1 MGRPFCKPAFNPPFF
16 VPLRYSIMNL
26 FICVNASIYIYVNKL
41 LFNLHPFTYTVLF
54 IPPIHQMFPV
64 HSACQMAAGL
74 QTPNAKTHR
83 FCTRNPYTEVIRVS
97 VFGASPIGYQCL
109 VHGSPT
115 WSPPESNLC
124 IRNFCPVLIYIY
136 IYKPWTQMGLHILQD
151 LPHKM
156 LLVNP
161 PKKEVNWVLGMY
173 SFFCYASMGWIFR
186 GWSQNPT
193 KASLWCAES
202 SCLTL

>member
-1 MGRPFCKPAFNPPFF
+1 MNAKQDIHTPDPFDAGRKGCRYGFSWCNP
-16 VPLRYSIMNL
+16 
-26 FICVNASIYIYVNKL
+26 KL
-41 LFNLHPFTYTVLF
+41 LWPLGFPGRFVMAFGYRLVSVGVSAGDTANMSKIVMSRSTEDTQ
-54 IPPIHQMFPV
+54 IH
-64 HSACQMAAGL
+64 
-74 QTPNAKTHR
+74 NWKTDW
-83 FCTRNPYTEVIRVS
+83 FCTRNPYTEVLRVS
-97 VFGASPIGYQCL
+97 VFGTSPIGYQCL
-109 VHGSPT
+109 VHDSPT

-124 IRNFCPVLIYIY
+124 IRNFCPVLIYI
-136 IYKPWTQMGLHILQD
+136 PWTQMGLHILQD